1 MSVKES
7 VYLIQISLD
16 LLNFVLILWSN
27 TRSSFKFR
35 DIHNIRG
42 SVVSNIGLHV
52 LYTRYDSVAHLVN
65 STYNLMIY

>member
-27 TRSSFKFR
+27 TRSGFKFR
-35 DIHNIRG
+35 DIYNIRG
-42 SVVSNIGLHV
+42 SVVSNIHV
-52 LYTRYDSVAHLVN
+52 LYIRFNPVAHLVN
-65 STYNLMIY
+65 STYNLMLY